1 MSGRTV
7 SFEIHRTTSAPPAT
21 LFRLE
26 TDVARWADWQLISLR
41 MIKAA
46 ERETLTGPT
55 G

>member
-1 MSGRTV
+1 MLAFLRG
-7 SFEIHRTTSAPPAT
+7 A
-21 LFRLE
+21 L
-26 TDVARWADWQLISLR
+26 QLISLR